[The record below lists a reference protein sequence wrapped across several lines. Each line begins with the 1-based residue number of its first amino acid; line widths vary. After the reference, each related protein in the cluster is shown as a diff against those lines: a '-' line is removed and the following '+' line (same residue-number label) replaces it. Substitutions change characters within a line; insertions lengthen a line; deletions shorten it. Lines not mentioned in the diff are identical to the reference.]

1 MSLAQASRHPPKER
15 ANRSHSRG
23 TPDSAVPSTR
33 SLSGRMTHGGV
44 LGALHGMMN
53 HGPELHLEAAHGREA
68 IPGKQEAIGRRITCL
83 HSPNE
88 RFALYRVSD
97 HMLVISLLF

>member
-1 MSLAQASRHPPKER
+1 MRNLLL
-15 ANRSHSRG
+15 
-23 TPDSAVPSTR
+23 VIV
-33 SLSGRMTHGGV
+33 SGRAHGGV
-44 LGALHGMMN
+44 HGMLHGMKN
-53 HGPELHLEAAHGREA
+53 HGLELHGAAAHGS
-68 IPGKQEAIGRRITCL
+68 QEDIGRRITCL